1 MFQYNDAKMNTENEM
16 GSILKDKESQL
27 QEVISKNEK
36 LEKELEIEKTSVSS
50 IQVCIYALS

>member
-1 MFQYNDAKMNTENEM
+1 MNTENEM
-16 GSILKDKESQL
+16 GSILKAKESQL